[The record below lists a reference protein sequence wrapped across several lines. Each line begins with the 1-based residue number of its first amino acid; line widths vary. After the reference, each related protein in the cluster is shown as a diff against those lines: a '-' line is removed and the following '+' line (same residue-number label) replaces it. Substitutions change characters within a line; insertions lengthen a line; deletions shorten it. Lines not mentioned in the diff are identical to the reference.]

1 MAINSIFSFFTPKE
15 NKFFPLID
23 EVGKTLVNT
32 GETLMEFIQSKDNES
47 KTALYKKIKSFESAS
62 DKLTDTIFVE
72 LNKTFITPFDRED
85 IHELCEAMDDILD
98 GINSSSKRVLL
109 YQPKLLPEQ
118 TIEMCRI
125 ILDCCYAVQVAV
137 GELKT
142 INKKPAVALQQCQ
155 KLHDLEQK
163 GDELYENFIRQFF
176 EMEEDTK
183 ELIKNK
189 EIMQD
194 LERTTD
200 IAKAVGKII
209 KTIIVKYA

>member
-1 MAINSIFSFFTPKE
+1 MAINSIFSFLTPKDS
-15 NKFFPLID
+15 KFFPLMGN
-23 EVGKTLVNT
+23 VGKTLVKT
-32 GETLMEFIQSKDNES
+32 GELLMEFIQCKDQEG
-47 KTALYKKIKSFESAS
+47 KADLYKKIKSLETES
-62 DKLTDTIFVE
+62 DILTDTIFVE

-85 IHELCEAMDDILD
+85 IHELCETMDDILD

-109 YQPKLLPEQ
+109 YHPKMIPEQ
-118 TIEMCRI
+118 TVEMCQI
-125 ILDCCYAVQVAV
+125 VFECCQAVQIAV
-137 GELKT
+137 NELKT
-142 INKKPAVALQQCQ
+142 INKKPTVALQQCQ
-155 KLHDLEQK
+155 RLHDLEQR
-163 GDELYENFIRQFF
+163 GDELYENFIKHFF
-176 EMEEDTK
+176 DMEDDTK